1 MSISLYSPTV
11 PPSPP
16 LNVAFSEVNADGAL
30 VTWDPPL
37 TDGGDAISQYYV
49 VSVRG
54 QGSSF
59 SLNVPGTQT
68 NVR

>member
-16 LNVAFSEVNADGAL
+16 LNVAFSEVNADSAL

-37 TDGGDAISQYYV
+37 QDGGEAISQYV
-49 VSVRG
+49 VSVSG
-54 QGSSF
+54 LGTAI
-59 SLNVPGTQT
+59 SLNIPGTQT
-68 NVR
+68 NFR